1 MEQKSSKGLKM
12 RFIILFSI
20 SLFLFGCSVAPV
32 NQITK
37 LTGEKQA
44 LADIKS
50 PGMKAGDH
58 VQVLKKV
65 CRDVYR
71 KDIPSQK
78 CSETF
83 VGKALILEFSSGNQ
97 ALIQAEEGTVLESGL
112 LLEKIE

>member
-1 MEQKSSKGLKM
+1 M

-20 SLFLFGCSVAPV
+20 SLFLFGCSIAPV

-37 LTGEKQA
+37 LTGQKQA
-44 LADIKS
+44 LAEINS
-50 PGMKAGDH
+50 PGIKAGDH

-71 KDIPSQK
+71 KDMPSQK
-78 CSETF
+78 CSETL
-83 VGKALILEFSSGNQ
+83 VGKASILELNSGKQ
-97 ALIQAEEGTVLESGL
+97 ALIQADEGTVLESGL